1 MIEFGLDLSGP
12 RWIWVA
18 HKFFL
23 WLEARACVAF
33 FSVVGRY
40 QKQSFLTKSQKKLK
54 KQITIYF
61 WSPLSSWD
69 FFDFFQNPWS
79 VAIVLPKDDG
89 SDGTKLHCSGSILSP
104 KFVLTAAHCFFS
116 EYGPVSE
123 TNMVLIVG
131 ASQPTNKTA
140 LAIDKKRRLSQA
152 KKIRNVLIHP
162 SFDKS
167 TVSAMYDLALVEI
180 QGSFT
185 FKKSIWPICVPD
197 EERPREHHF
206 RNGYQL
212 VGFGTDISDS
222 GQCIEC
228 LKSDQLNVKSTVYC
242 STIYGQILKATF
254 HRDHEIV
261 KTALPNN
268 FDDDAL
274 ICAKVIY

>member
-1 MIEFGLDLSGP
+1 MI
-12 RWIWVA
+12 
-18 HKFFL
+18 FF
-23 WLEARACVAF
+23 
-33 FSVVGRY
+33 Y
-40 QKQSFLTKSQKKLK
+40 
-54 KQITIYF
+54 
-61 WSPLSSWD
+61 
-69 FFDFFQNPWS
+69 FFQNPWS

-228 LKSDQLNVKSTVYC
+228 LKSDQLNVQSTVYC

-268 FDDDAL
+268 FNDDPL
-274 ICAKVIY
+274 ICAKVIF